1 MSTITLNHVNLVNS
15 SLNKKDKENAYKSA
29 DIIIENGTIS
39 HIVAAGETESLAQHN
54 TDSIVINAQGAL
66 LLPGI
71 IDLSAH
77 FHNVTTETAAAAKG
91 GISLLCAQPNSHKS
105 ITDTPAAVNLIQQ
118 ASDDA
123 GNSHLLPL
131 GALTQGLKGDQLAN
145 MHGLMASGC
154 IALSNARA
162 PIKNALVLRRIMEYA
177 ATHDT
182 LIMLTAEDINLSA
195 GGKMHEGPTANR
207 LGLTGIAEVAE
218 TTSLAQQLLLVE
230 LTGCR
235 AHFSQISCGRS
246 VEMIRQAQVQG
257 LAVSADVAIANLLF
271 TDADVDGF
279 DSTFNVQP
287 PLRSETDRLALLAGV
302 NDGTLAIC
310 SNHRAHDIAA
320 KKAPFA
326 AAEAGMSTL
335 DTWLPMMLTLVK
347 NNELSLAALV
357 NACSVLPANILGL
370 STAIE
375 VGHLANVVLVNA
387 NSDVLFTADT
397 LLSAGK
403 NNPVLNMPLVGEVQL
418 TLSDGCEVYRA

>member
-1 MSTITLNHVNLVNS
+1 MSTLTLTHAHLLDPS
-15 SLNKKDKENAYKSA
+15 QKLDKLA
-29 DIIIENGTIS
+29 DIVIEDGTIS
-39 HIVAAGETESLAQHN
+39 QILEAGTATSS
-54 TDSIVINAQGAL
+54 TSSISTTINANNAL

-77 FHNVTTETAAAAKG
+77 FHNVVSESAAAAKG

-105 ITDTPAAVNLIQQ
+105 IIDTQAAVNLIQQ

-131 GALTQGLKGDQLAN
+131 GALTQGLAGEQLAN
-145 MHGLMASGC
+145 MHSLMEAGC

-182 LIMLTAEDINLSA
+182 LIMLTAEDIDLSA
-195 GGKMHEGPTANR
+195 NGKMHEGATANR
-207 LGLTGIAEVAE
+207 LGLIGIAEVAE
-218 TTSLAQQLLLVE
+218 TTALAQQLLLVE
-230 LTGCR
+230 LTDCR
-235 AHFSQISCGRS
+235 AHFSQLSCARS
-246 VEMIRQAQVQG
+246 VDMIRQAQANG
-257 LAVSADVAIANLLF
+257 LNVSADVAIANLLF
-271 TDADVDGF
+271 TDTDVDGF

-287 PLRSETDRLALLAGV
+287 PLRSEKDRQALLAGV

-310 SNHRAHDIAA
+310 SNHRAHDVAA

-347 NNELSLAALV
+347 KKELTLDALV
-357 NACSVLPANILGL
+357 NACSILPADILGL
-370 STAIE
+370 SNEIE
-375 VGHLANVVLVNA
+375 VGNLANLVLVDA
-387 NSDVLFTADT
+387 EAEVCFSEESLV
-397 LLSAGK
+397 SAGK
-403 NNPVLNMPLVGEVQL
+403 NNPVLDTPLVGEVRL
-418 TLSDGCEVYRA
+418 TLSDGCEVYRAL